1 MSVPADSE
9 KEKYGGHAFT
19 DARDDVPFFVDYE
32 LDDIG
37 LDPYEFRVYIHALR
51 RASGRG
57 GSRSLWEGVM
67 KAAKHCRMDH
77 KTYRRSLAN
86 LVEAGLLRAA
96 PRAGRTTEYFI
107 APKREWKAPLPET
120 VDPPLPDAEG
130 VPLPETVDEV
140 IHRKG
145 YTESKN
151 LSSSDDDG
159 EWEPP
164 TSSARE
170 VPAEPSSLKRFA
182 TAEELNASPKEK
194 EPRARANNKDDALIE
209 ELAEIWNSNRG
220 PLPRTLATT
229 KDIRVKLQ
237 RFIRDC
243 RESDLDPVQALTI
256 ATRTGVASGFYAKGF
271 RGNRRARGLGNLL
284 ANGNWVKHYESGLA
298 EGEEQAPSFDF
309 APGQRV
315 RWLKHRMVPQRGY
328 YYGVVLGEGSNDRV
342 RIAPESGFSSD
353 EVNIRPDFLELA
365 DDA

>member
-1 MSVPADSE
+1 MSDKRNRNRTVFRIDRPDR
-9 KEKYGGHAFT
+9 FT
-19 DARDDVPFFVDYE
+19 IVANE
-32 LDDIG
+32 T
-37 LDPYEFRVYIHALR
+37 LR
-51 RASGRG
+51 TPNIS
-57 GSRSLWEGVM
+57 W
-67 KAAKHCRMDH
+67 KAK
-77 KTYRRSLAN
+77 
-86 LVEAGLLRAA
+86 GLLAA
-96 PRAGRTTEYFI
+96 MLSYPHDWDFNVAHLLTITTDGRDSTYAGIKELIDAGYIERRDIREGGRIVGQEMVVRELPAPGKSGGGPTTSGFAVSGKSDTTNTY
-107 APKREWKAPLPET
+107 PKNTKENPSSET
-120 VDPPLPDAEG
+120 
-130 VPLPETVDEV
+130 
-140 IHRKG
+140 
-145 YTESKN
+145 
-151 LSSSDDDG
+151 SSDALQKS
-159 EWEPP
+159 E

-256 ATRTGVASGFYAKGF
+256 ATRTVVASGFYAKGF

-298 EGEEQAPSFDF
+298 EVEEQAPSFDF

>member
-1 MSVPADSE
+1 MSNFKNIPDSNFTIVRNE
-9 KEKYGGHAFT
+9 MLYNDQLSLKAKGLLAVMRSFPPDWVYRQSHLLKLSTDGRDSMRAGLKELLDYGYVRRTQTRNPDGTLAEAEYHVT
-19 DARDDVPFFVDYE
+19 DAEPTVDGKPDDGYPDDGQAEATNTHITKTKKTNQNPSSTFVD
-32 LDDIG
+32 
-37 LDPYEFRVYIHALR
+37 VS
-51 RASGRG
+51 AS
-57 GSRSLWEGVM
+57 
-67 KAAKHCRMDH
+67 K
-77 KTYRRSLAN
+77 
-86 LVEAGLLRAA
+86 
-96 PRAGRTTEYFI
+96 
-107 APKREWKAPLPET
+107 
-120 VDPPLPDAEG
+120 
-130 VPLPETVDEV
+130 
-140 IHRKG
+140 
-145 YTESKN
+145 
-151 LSSSDDDG
+151 
-159 EWEPP
+159 P

-256 ATRTGVASGFYAKGF
+256 ATRTVVASGFYAKGF

-298 EGEEQAPSFDF
+298 EVEEQAPSFDF